1 MKCLA
6 KKKRDIMTSRSIVLS
21 IVLVFSGPM
30 TSPLFAADEA
40 KESEPSKELKKF
52 KKPKSSKKLIETNI
66 KNFKVWINKRE
77 WKNKITDDPKKI
89 NLIYKDEGAHAIL
102 IAEKVQI
109 PAKALRKVVLN
120 SMEASA
126 TDVEVL
132 SAENRLVNGVEVLFL
147 KTRVEMNLIRYIF
160 VGYYYTGEA
169 GTFQVMTL
177 TEQDLFDHYKTQ
189 LMDFLNGIDI
199 SD

>member
-6 KKKRDIMTSRSIVLS
+6 YKKRDIMTSRSIVLCL
-21 IVLVFSGPM
+21 VLVFSGPV

-40 KESEPSKELKKF
+40 KESKPPKKLKKF

-66 KNFKVWINKRE
+66 KNFKVWINKRK
-77 WKNKITDDPKKI
+77 WKKKITDDPNKV

-102 IAEKVQI
+102 IAEKVRL
-109 PAKALRKVVLN
+109 PAKALRNVVLS
-120 SMEASA
+120 SMEAAA

-132 SAENRLVNGVEVLFL
+132 REENRMVNGVEVLFL

-160 VGYYYTGEA
+160 VGYYYTGEV
-169 GTFQVMTL
+169 GTFQAMAL
-177 TEQDLFDHYKTQ
+177 TEQDYFNHYKTE

>member
-1 MKCLA
+1 
-6 KKKRDIMTSRSIVLS
+6 MTSRSIVLCL
-21 IVLVFSGPM
+21 VLVFSGPM

-40 KESEPSKELKKF
+40 KESEPPQKLNKF
-52 KKPKSSKKLIETNI
+52 KKPKSSKKLIDTNI
-66 KNFKVWINKRE
+66 KNFKVWINKRK
-77 WKNKITDDPKKI
+77 WKKKITDDPHKI
-89 NLIYKDEGAHAIL
+89 NLIYKDEGAHVIL
-102 IAEKVQI
+102 IAEKVQV
-109 PAKALRKVVLN
+109 PVKALRTVVLR
-120 SMEASA
+120 SMEVSA

-132 SAENRLVNGVEVLFL
+132 REENRLVNGVEVLFL

-169 GTFQVMTL
+169 GTFQAMAL